1 MTGPMR
7 FIPDTPADGEIIALW
22 RAGKNTNEIAKQ
34 LWVDESHIANR
45 LPRLLE
51 RDRQDQEWNFDSLQK
66 GTA

>member
-1 MTGPMR
+1 MTGPAR
-7 FIPDTPADGEIIALW
+7 FIQDTPADGEIIALW

-34 LWVDESHIANR
+34 LWVDESYIANQ

-51 RDRQDQEWNFDSLQK
+51 RNRQDQEWNFDSMQK